1 MAALFVFLFG
11 VAFARAGATYALAR
25 GACNVGSR
33 HTALLQRPGVARAEG
48 AVRRYGAPVVTLCF
62 LTVGVQTAVHL
73 AAGSL
78 RMPLRR
84 YLPALAL
91 GAVGVGDG
99 LPHHRFRGLRRR
111 GGRSRRVTGCVRSS

>member
-1 MAALFVFLFG
+1 MPENWPAAALFVLLFG

-25 GACNVGSR
+25 GARHVGSR
-33 HTALLQRPGVARAEG
+33 HTALLERPGVARAERG
-48 AVRRYGAPVVTLCF
+48 VRRYGAPVVTLCF

-78 RMPLRR
+78 RMPLSR

-91 GAVGVGDG
+91 GALVWATVYLTIGFAVVEVVVA
-99 LPHHRFRGLRRR
+99 PWA
-111 GGRSRRVTGCVRSS
+111 GR